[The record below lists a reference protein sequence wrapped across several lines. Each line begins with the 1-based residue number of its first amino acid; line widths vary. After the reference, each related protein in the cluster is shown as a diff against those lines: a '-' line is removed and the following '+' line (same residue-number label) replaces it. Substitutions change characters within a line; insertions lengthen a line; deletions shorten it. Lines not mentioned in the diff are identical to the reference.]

1 MKKATLEDLI
11 KRKEQGKADKLQFKE
26 VDVKVLGMSVT
37 VVKQPLTRVL
47 QLIDNYNGLEGLLNN
62 FEMSKELIYMSVP
75 LFQSEQLQ
83 QIYECAEPTDVVPA
97 VLDNNLEAISELV
110 TAITELYG
118 LNNGVAITDLK
129 N

>member
-1 MKKATLEDLI
+1 ML
-11 KRKEQGKADKLQFKE
+11 
-26 VDVKVLGMSVT
+26 VGMIASI
-37 VVKQPLTRVL
+37 RVL

>member
-26 VDVKVLGMSVT
+26 VDVKVLDMSVT

-75 LFQSEQLQ
+75 LFQSQELQ
-83 QIYECAEPTDVVPA
+83 AAYECAEPTDIIPA
-97 VLDNNLEAISELV
+97 VLENNLEAISELV
-110 TAITELYG
+110 TAITALYG

>member
-83 QIYECAEPTDVVPA
+83 QAYECAEPLDIVPA